1 MKTEEF
7 EPFIMLEINKRSL
20 KAETNEINEREFSYR
35 FFMLKSPKKSLFF
48 WSMSSVVRSF
58 CIASFELVAS
68 ALVLFLPKSEK
79 DMLDGYNL
87 ITSA

>member
-1 MKTEEF
+1 
-7 EPFIMLEINKRSL
+7 
-20 KAETNEINEREFSYR
+20 
-35 FFMLKSPKKSLFF
+35 
-48 WSMSSVVRSF
+48 MSSVVRSF
-58 CIASFELVAS
+58 CIASLELVPS